1 MTSALSRSRS
11 SSERV
16 TRSFRE
22 STFPDGWPFPLARPF
37 PLVCP
42 FPYGSWNGPP
52 CLATVMSSGGPPS
65 GGQDTLWLCA
75 QRAFRAAKREGRFPS
90 PDIAALPLHH
100 SISAMWHWGDKENRG
115 HQIARRRRHRYTDR
129 SPRVGPAFRPPG
141 RHKLRKALP
150 PFLTVAPAR
159 HTPGAGTKQLN
170 SKAEL

>member
-1 MTSALSRSRS
+1 MTSALGRSRS

-90 PDIAALPLHH
+90 PDIAALPLITQRARCGTGG
-100 SISAMWHWGDKENRG
+100 SRKIGVVRSPVGDATLTR
-115 HQIARRRRHRYTDR
+115 TDR
-129 SPRVGPAFRPPG
+129 HDPRSGLQTTR
-141 RHKLRKALP
+141 
-150 PFLTVAPAR
+150 
-159 HTPGAGTKQLN
+159 
-170 SKAEL
+170 